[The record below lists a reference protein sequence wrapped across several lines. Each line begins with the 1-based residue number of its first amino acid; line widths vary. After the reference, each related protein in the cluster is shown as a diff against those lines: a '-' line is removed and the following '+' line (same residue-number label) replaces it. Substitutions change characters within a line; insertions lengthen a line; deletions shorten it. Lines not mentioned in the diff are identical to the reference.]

1 MLGDDGLEK
10 GFKLQ
15 TQTELYSKG
24 PQYHP
29 TRKDGLSREKE
40 GKDTS
45 GRHELEFPN
54 HPSIADTTA
63 KPLPSFPIRQG
74 APLALAC

>member
-29 TRKDGLSREKE
+29 TRKDGLSRGKE

-45 GRHELEFPN
+45 GRLELEFPN
-54 HPSIADTTA
+54 HPSIAGTSA
-63 KPLPSFPIRQG
+63 KPLPSFRAWQC
-74 APLALAC
+74 APLALVC